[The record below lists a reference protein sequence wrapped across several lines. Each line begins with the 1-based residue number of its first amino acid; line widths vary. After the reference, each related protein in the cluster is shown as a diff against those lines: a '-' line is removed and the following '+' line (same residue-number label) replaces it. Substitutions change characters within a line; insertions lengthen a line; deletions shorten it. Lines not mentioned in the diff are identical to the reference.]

1 MEMFDASDDVYEY
14 LMCSICPVKLD
25 KASLCYNAEKNN
37 IEDRERSWIV
47 QAPDAGFLFPA
58 FNDRNT
64 DLHSMLYYT
73 RNPEVLQP
81 ALMEEVF
88 GCQTP
93 LSAKGQKETFQE
105 LVTETLGNACDYE
118 TVVSIHE
125 NLNEIIEEK
134 KRSA

>member
-88 GCQTP
+88 G
-93 LSAKGQKETFQE
+93 LS
-105 LVTETLGNACDYE
+105 D
-118 TVVSIHE
+118 TVVCQRTERDLSGTGHG
-125 NLNEIIEEK
+125 NSRKCL
-134 KRSA
+134 